1 MEDWINYKKY
11 KQDGWFLISTLKSK
25 AKNMTNKVIQI
36 NVNSM
41 SVTVLTIPQ
50 LLPTSD
56 IRTLSDP
63 LGKKTTSVSCN
74 SPYKG

>member
-11 KQDGWFLISTLKSK
+11 NQAGWFLISTLKSN
-25 AKNMTNKVIQI
+25 AKNSTNKVIQI
-36 NVNSM
+36 NGNYM

-63 LGKKTTSVSCN
+63 
-74 SPYKG
+74 